1 MFFNLRFSIHFAC
14 HFPLTVWHWTKVEKL
29 QSEIWPALFFY
40 YAAAGQELPSQ
51 RKTLIASQK
60 YQTLSQHLKRRQ
72 IHMTEFSSVIPF
84 KKSPCCFASPRGPK
98 SVVLQFVNDTVLKNW
113 KQVKQVR
120 YPSLRYQTIKQVGH
134 LVIYTNLMSL
144 VVACVAGGICFG
156 DLAKRRLACVEF
168 QFRFGANKDFGFGRS
183 RNGTSTIFRTVF
195 DSCSSFFAPK
205 PRESACYADYEKIG
219 IKSKDRE
226 KVTGIKSSLTGLQ
239 CRLPM
244 QKSLVKI
251 PPDTLVIMIAKDF
264 SFSI

>member
-1 MFFNLRFSIHFAC
+1 M
-14 HFPLTVWHWTKVEKL
+14 
-29 QSEIWPALFFY
+29 
-40 YAAAGQELPSQ
+40 
-51 RKTLIASQK
+51 
-60 YQTLSQHLKRRQ
+60 
-72 IHMTEFSSVIPF
+72 
-84 KKSPCCFASPRGPK
+84 
-98 SVVLQFVNDTVLKNW
+98 
-113 KQVKQVR
+113 KQVR
-120 YPSLRYQTIKQVGH
+120 YPSLRYQTITQVGH

-144 VVACVAGGICFG
+144 VVACVASGICFG
-156 DLAKRRLACVEF
+156 DLAKRRLACVQF
-168 QFRFGANKDFGFGRS
+168 QFRFGANEDFGFGRS

-244 QKSLVKI
+244 QKGRVKM